1 MDQHLRR
8 NLSVYHIFKIAEVF
22 YLKPLSCVLNSVSLA
37 LYRRHRCLARPSA
50 QSPPTRQHRA
60 HCSQHRFLA
69 RSLPPAPVSR
79 SLFTDGTGVSL
90 ALYRWHRFLARS
102 LPPAPV
108 SHSLFTAGTGVSLAL
123 YRRHRCLAPSLPP
136 APVSR
141 SLFTASTF
149 VALAHRSFAAYSQH
163 RFLARSLPPALVSR
177 PIFTACTGVS
187 LAP

>member
-1 MDQHLRR
+1 MPSPTNIQCLQIKPVTMDQHLRR

-102 LPPAPV
+102 LPPAPL
-108 SHSLFTAGTGVSLAL
+108 SRSPIGHSPHTRSTDFSLAL
-123 YRRHRCLAPSLPP
+123 YRRHWC
-136 APVSR
+136 
-141 SLFTASTF
+141 
-149 VALAHRSFAAYSQH
+149 
-163 RFLARSLPPALVSR
+163 LARSLQPAQVSR
-177 PIFTACTGVS
+177 LLLEFRHWK
-187 LAP
+187 